1 MRSFYRYIDQQLFT
15 LLFAWSTKDRKV
27 ASSRDVVSKAKSVL
41 LFKPD
46 GIGDFI
52 LWTEAMNEFAARYR
66 NARITMFCCA
76 PVGELVRSMFPQWQ
90 TVEIARRPR
99 SICEFLYMCL
109 KDKALRNAI
118 VYDLLVDLR
127 VHRANWEL
135 LSIARLKARC
145 KIGFASNNP
154 VLLVHDRRTFDRLL
168 QLPDY
173 RPSSFTDL
181 RCQELN
187 IVDSFC
193 SQLWSIDTCMPLP
206 DLRSFFVPN
215 HEDQRRERVWIV
227 APFAGAS
234 IREYPLDKWARA
246 ISIMYGLNQKPNCV
260 VICGSLSQSSQGE
273 QLAALLSPVVPA
285 RNLCGEKSLTE
296 IARIVSRA
304 DLVLAVESGLS
315 HLAVALRR
323 PTVVILGGGHY
334 GLFAPWGESVAPV
347 KWVFKSMDCFSCNW
361 RCHYDKPLCISEI
374 RTRDVVEAANSV
386 LNYSETTN

>member
-1 MRSFYRYIDQQLFT
+1 MDRWFFKLLLAWFT
-15 LLFAWSTKDRKV
+15 QGRKAALSTDAA
-27 ASSRDVVSKAKSVL
+27 ASTETVL

-52 LWTEAMNEFAARYR
+52 LWTEVLKEFAARYR
-66 NARITMFCCA
+66 KARITMFCCA
-76 PVGELVRSMFPQWQ
+76 PVGELVRAMFPEWQ
-90 TVEIARRPR
+90 TIEIARRPG
-99 SICEFLYMCL
+99 SNFEFICMSL
-109 KDKALRNAI
+109 KEKTLRQAKA
-118 VYDLLVDLR
+118 YDLLFDLR
-127 VHRANWEL
+127 VHRGEWEL
-135 LSIARLKARC
+135 LAIAMLKARC
-145 KIGFASNNP
+145 KIGFATNNLVP
-154 VLLVHDRRTFDRLL
+154 LVHDRRTFDRLL
-168 QLPDY
+168 RLPDCH
-173 RPSSFTDL
+173 SSNFTDL

-193 SQLWSIDTCMPLP
+193 SQLWSIDMRMPLP
-206 DLRSFFVPN
+206 DLRPFFVPN
-215 HEDQRRERVWIV
+215 HEAQRRERVWII

-246 ISIMYGLNQKPNCV
+246 ISVMCGLNQKPNCV
-260 VICGSLSQSSQGE
+260 LICGSLSQSSQGE
-273 QLAALLSPVVPA
+273 KLAALLAPVVPA

-334 GLFAPWGESVAPV
+334 GRFAPWGESVAPV

-361 RCHYDKPLCISEI
+361 RCHYDKPLCIIEI

-386 LNYSETTN
+386 LNYSEPTN